1 MERQIFRSQE
11 RLLVEEKYRDLLA
24 YELMAAACEETM
36 RKVEGLRLHPSE
48 LFYHC
53 FVVIDRLRGIDREKR
68 QWYCDLRLRNE
79 LAAWFYDCGFG
90 EGEDV
95 ERCVCAIVQG
105 AMVLAACGCGLLSSL
120 DTTRVC
126 AQMYRSSP
134 YVFGDVERTFRSA
147 VTPMWWRLEEAM
159 KEYCRSDASYA
170 ADINELLEEA
180 AAPCGDIPEP
190 AVFTVGSSVRIAD
203 KKKTSVLVVLNAMFK
218 AGWFVDKDGGEL
230 KNRDST
236 LNEILHL
243 AFGVD
248 RPTAI
253 SQTINP
259 SKNIKG
265 NEKNVRLMDKLLD
278 EEGMMEYVKEIQ
290 KELREVYL
298 EEMKREGTL
307 K

>member
-11 RLLVEEKYRDLLA
+11 RLLVEEKYLDHPA
-24 YELMAAACEETM
+24 YEMAAAVCDETM

-53 FVVIDRLRGIDREKR
+53 FVILDKLRSMDWEKR
-68 QWYCDLRLRNE
+68 LWYCEGRLWNE
-79 LAAWFYDCGFG
+79 LAAWFYNCGFG

-95 ERCVCAIVQG
+95 ERCACAIIRG
-105 AMVLAACGCGLLSSL
+105 AMLLAVCGRGVLSSVE
-120 DTTRVC
+120 TIHVE
-126 AQMYRSSP
+126 AQMYSNANGV
-134 YVFGDVERTFRSA
+134 YLAVESAFRKA
-147 VTPMWWRLEEAM
+147 ATPLWDELEEKM
-159 KEYCRSDASYA
+159 GKYFSSDASYA
-170 ADINELLEEA
+170 SDINELLSEA
-180 AAPCGDIPEP
+180 STSCAGIPEP
-190 AVFTVGSSVRIAD
+190 GIVTTGSSVRIAD

-230 KNRDST
+230 GSRDAA
-236 LNEILHL
+236 LNEILRN

-248 RPTAI
+248 HPTAI

-278 EEGMMEYVKEIQ
+278 EEGMMEYIKEIQ
-290 KELREVYL
+290 KELRHAYL